1 MRLWNVAGGQE
12 VRAFSPGPD
21 VLVRSLAFSP
31 DGRRVVSGDNGGAVR
46 LWDATS
52 GQQTLLCKGHEGSVL
67 KVVFSPDGRTVISV
81 CMEDETI
88 RLWEVA
94 TGEQRRQLRVKGY
107 RSEVGCRRTGGP
119 LRPVARRGVSCCG
132 T

>member
-1 MRLWNVAGGQE
+1 M
-12 VRAFSPGPD
+12 
-21 VLVRSLAFSP
+21 
-31 DGRRVVSGDNGGAVR
+31 
-46 LWDATS
+46 
-52 GQQTLLCKGHEGSVL
+52 L

-107 RSEVGCRRTGGP
+107 RSEVAPSSDGRTIATC
-119 LRPVARRGVSCCG
+119 ARCGVSCCG